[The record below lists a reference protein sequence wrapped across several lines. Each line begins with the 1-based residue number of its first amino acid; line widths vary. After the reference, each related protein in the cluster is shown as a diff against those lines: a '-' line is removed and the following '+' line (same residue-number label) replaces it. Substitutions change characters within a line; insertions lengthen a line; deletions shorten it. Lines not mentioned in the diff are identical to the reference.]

1 MVTLRNNDMSY
12 FNWEYFFFINGPKNE
27 ISYSAHD
34 LSVLMKC
41 DKTTFVRAEISPCS
55 REDSAGVCVCVGGG
69 GQCFADETLVVLGVL
84 ASDGSNQEQK
94 VYS

>member
-1 MVTLRNNDMSY
+1 MIKQHLSEQKYHLAAEKILR
-12 FNWEYFFFINGPKNE
+12 G
-27 ISYSAHD
+27 
-34 LSVLMKC
+34 C
-41 DKTTFVRAEISPCS
+41 
-55 REDSAGVCVCVGGG
+55 VCVCVGGG